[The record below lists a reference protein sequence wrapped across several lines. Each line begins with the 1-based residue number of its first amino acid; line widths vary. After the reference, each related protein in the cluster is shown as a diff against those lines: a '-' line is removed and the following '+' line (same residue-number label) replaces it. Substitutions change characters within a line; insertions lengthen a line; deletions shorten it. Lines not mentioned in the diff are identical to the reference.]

1 MRSPL
6 LLLLGT
12 LAIAPPAEAQ
22 LDYYAR
28 VGLTGSSHLV
38 EDFIFQPITTTPG
51 IAPTLVAGFSVPLAP
66 RYGVGLEAAY
76 ATGGLSAT
84 TEDGNQN
91 IDLGNVSTLSALA
104 NIDGPVST
112 ALRWRIGV
120 GIINY
125 SGEDAGLFAGG
136 GTLRWL
142 VGGGLDYRFPAF
154 SSWDVMVSGR
164 YDLNRF
170 TTDELRDRGFTRT
183 QSVHRGGLT
192 VGLARS
198 RR

>member
-1 MRSPL
+1 MR
-6 LLLLGT
+6 
-12 LAIAPPAEAQ
+12 IAKAKC
-22 LDYYAR
+22 R
-28 VGLTGSSHLV
+28 LV
-38 EDFIFQPITTTPG
+38 EDFIFQPIRTTPG
-51 IAPTLVAGFSVPLAP
+51 IAPTLVAGLSVPLAP
-66 RYGVGLEAAY
+66 RYSVGLEAAY
-76 ATGGLSAT
+76 ATGGLSAK
-84 TEDGNQN
+84 TEDGNQD

-104 NIDGPVST
+104 NIDGPIST

-142 VGGGLDYRFPAF
+142 VGGGVDYRFPAF